1 MCIIRTNFRL
11 RRDKSA
17 CFSYKATGGT
27 PLWFVW
33 ILSVVL
39 LISAG
44 ITYRILAFNL
54 ERIAS
59 KPIKLPVPLSDFP
72 LQISDWSGKDL
83 DIPSTTLEYMREHFA
98 DDYFSRR
105 YTNSITKDI
114 TDVYVVYCS
123 SRPGGMLGHKPQVCY
138 IGYGWVHDGTQTEQ
152 FISQG
157 GREITYLLHRFHMP
171 VSMNSQK
178 VVMNFYILNGSL
190 TANEKDFSG
199 LFGRRLNIAG
209 DLARY
214 VAQVQI
220 SSASEN
226 SVRLMAKDIVDLIL
240 DYLPDQDGNVRA
252 AQNNDFERR

>member
-1 MCIIRTNFRL
+1 MCIIRSNLRL
-11 RRDKSA
+11 TGDKSL
-17 CFSYKATGGT
+17 CFVYKATGGT

-33 ILSVVL
+33 ILAFVL

-54 ERIAS
+54 ERIAA

-72 LQISDWSGKDL
+72 LQIGDWSGKDL
-83 DIPSTTLEYMREHFA
+83 DIPSTTLEYMKEHFA

-105 YTNSITKDI
+105 YKNTVTNDI
-114 TDVYVVYCS
+114 ADVYVVYCS
-123 SRPGGMLGHKPQVCY
+123 SRPGGILGHKPQVCY
-138 IGYGWVHDGTQTEQ
+138 RGYGWVHDSTQTEQ

-157 GREITYLLHRFHMP
+157 GHQTTYLIHRFHTP
-171 VSMNSQK
+171 SPMNNQK
-178 VVMNFYILNGSL
+178 VVMNFYILNGRL

-220 SSASEN
+220 SSVSEN
-226 SVRLMAKDIVDLIL
+226 SVRLMAKDAVDLIL

-252 AQNNDFERR
+252 VQYNDTERR